1 MDYSPTTSWST
12 FPSST
17 ATDGSGSRPRG
28 SLRAPLLFAAAAGLL
43 LSACS
48 DSSSGPDREPGFLDG
63 VPGNPEMALVVN
75 TLENAVRI
83 FPLGDP
89 SLERVVELGA
99 GETLTPTSLS
109 VGERDVLVPLG
120 NAASVALVNPETQE
134 VPRFFVFERGNATG
148 SVFTGSGEALVANLD
163 TDEIGRILLTQ
174 GSDRIN
180 ETVAVAPRPTA
191 LVMAGDRV
199 AVLSSNL
206 DENFAPLGEG
216 VVTILDPGSL
226 TVLAEVET
234 GGTNPT
240 SLSVGPD
247 GLLYVVHAENFV
259 REGSVAVVDPEAGT
273 LLEVVPGFGVGP
285 GSIHVD
291 GQGLAYV
298 SGFFLGTVVWDT
310 RSGTFLRGPSDPVCA
325 PLAGGG
331 CRGASAAT
339 TDRDGRLYQ
348 VFFGSPAEGVPGQ
361 IFVYEGSGFTLT
373 DSIPAGE
380 GPTDLV
386 ITTF

>member
-1 MDYSPTTSWST
+1 MSRRSA
-12 FPSST
+12 SSRLT
-17 ATDGSGSRPRG
+17 PVLSV
-28 SLRAPLLFAAAAGLL
+28 AAGLL
-43 LSACS
+43 LMSACS
-48 DSSSGPDREPGFLDG
+48 DSSSGPEREPGFLDG
-63 VPGNPEMALVVN
+63 VDGNPEMGLVVN

-89 SLERVVELGA
+89 GLERVVELGA

-109 VGERDVLVPLG
+109 VGDRDVVVPLG

-134 VPRFFVFERGNATG
+134 VSRFFVFDQGNATG
-148 SVFTGSGEALVANLD
+148 STFTGPGEVLVANLD
-163 TDEIGRILLTQ
+163 TNEVGRILLSQ
-174 GSDRIN
+174 GGDRISQM
-180 ETVAVAPRPTA
+180 VPVAPRPTA
-191 LVMAGDRV
+191 LAMAGDRA

-206 DENFAPLGEG
+206 DENFAPMGQG
-216 VVTILDPGSL
+216 VVTILDPSTL
-226 TVLAEVET
+226 AVLAEVET
-234 GGTNPT
+234 GGTNP
-240 SLSVGPD
+240 SSMAVGPD
-247 GLLYVVHAENFV
+247 GLIYVVHSENFV
-259 REGSVAVVDPEAGT
+259 QEGSVAVIDPEAGT

-291 GQGLAYV
+291 RSGLVYV
-298 SGFFLGTVVWDT
+298 SGFFLGTVVWDS
-310 RSGTFLRGPSDPVCA
+310 RSGAFLRSPANPVCA

-331 CRGASAAT
+331 CRGASAAA

-348 VFFGSPAEGVPGQ
+348 VFFGSPAEGIPGQ
-361 IFVYEGSGFTLT
+361 IFIYEGSGFALS